1 MIHLAFKSLSTPP
14 RRKNLLAKFTIRMS
28 VAKSCTPNTSGVLQ
42 AQTVKIYLNKNKMLV
57 SSIKHN
63 LLEF

>member
-1 MIHLAFKSLSTPP
+1 MILLAFKSLSTPP
-14 RRKNLLAKFTIRMS
+14 RRKNHLAKFTIRMS
-28 VAKSCTPNTSGVLQ
+28 VAKLCTPSTSGVLQ
-42 AQTVKIYLNKNKMLV
+42 AQIVKIYLNKNKMLV